1 MFTAAAKHCI
11 RSRADPRY
19 SCSDCVARGG
29 EQRADWVSS
38 VEGGKKR
45 ERCGLTLVSSKL
57 FHYKYIQRHNC
68 LRTS

>member
-38 VEGGKKR
+38 VEGGEKK
-45 ERCGLTLVSSKL
+45 GSGAV
-57 FHYKYIQRHNC
+57 
-68 LRTS
+68 